1 VGEKWL
7 DETHPG
13 MFGEEVIDG
22 TYINMHQKYINVT
35 FENVIFPNRARGC
48 KFVGVMLP
56 EGYKADPQGVH
67 KRYANQTR
75 FGWKRISTVP
85 CVLSSISEGTEG
97 SICSRVEITFA
108 DGSARNAYK
117 IWVDTAT
124 AFSPGI
130 ATLLR
135 KNGAI
140 CTFNDGR
147 RLADY
152 FRECYMLRLQ
162 EAKQLHYSKAT
173 VTTPSTPKQHDDVN
187 YCFRCGEVC
196 TEDICDYCAQIWK
209 NVDT

>member
-1 VGEKWL
+1 MF
-7 DETHPG
+7 DETHPEMVLEG
-13 MFGEEVIDG
+13 VTDG
-22 TYINMHQKYINVT
+22 TCRNIHHKYINVT
-35 FENVIFPNRARGC
+35 FEKVTLPNNTLRC
-48 KFVGVMLP
+48 KFMGVILP

-67 KRYANQTR
+67 KRYASQTR

-85 CVLSSISEGTEG
+85 CVLSAISEDTEG

-108 DGSARNAYK
+108 DGTARNAYK

-140 CTFNDGR
+140 CTVNDGR

-162 EAKQLHYSKAT
+162 ESKQVHCSKA
-173 VTTPSTPKQHDDVN
+173 PSIPKQRDDMN
-187 YCFRCGEVC
+187 CCSRCGEVC
-196 TEDICDYCAQIWK
+196 TEGLCEYCAQIWK
-209 NVDT
+209 NIDTKGAEL